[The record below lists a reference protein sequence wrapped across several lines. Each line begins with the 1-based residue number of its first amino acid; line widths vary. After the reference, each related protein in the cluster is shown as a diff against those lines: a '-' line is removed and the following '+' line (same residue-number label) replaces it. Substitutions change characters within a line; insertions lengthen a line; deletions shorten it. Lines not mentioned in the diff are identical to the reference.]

1 MFSASAQTIT
11 KIQLFTGIASLF
23 GLFYFDFTLANTL
36 LLIASFYIYSILG
49 VSLTLHRYYSHKSF
63 EFKYPLVKWLCTL
76 IAILSGRGSPIG
88 WVYVHRIHH
97 AYSDT
102 DKDPHSPKNLGFKL
116 FGFKHIEEHSGKMN
130 FFLVK
135 DLMNPIQLKINEYY
149 FLIILIVAIILGLM
163 DLSVLYFAWILPVF
177 LIQLSQNSFNYFA
190 HTSGHRNFDTKDN
203 STNNIWLWP
212 FILGDAWH
220 NNHHANAQKIST
232 KILKYEYD
240 PISVFINLIRRS

>member
-1 MFSASAQTIT
+1 MFSATAQTIT
-11 KIQLFTGIASLF
+11 KVQIVTGLTSLL
-23 GLFYFDFTLANTL
+23 GLFYFDLTLTNIII
-36 LLIASFYIYSILG
+36 LIASFYMYSIIG

-63 EFKYPLVKWLCTL
+63 EFKYDWIKWLCTL
-76 IAILSGRGSPIG
+76 IAILAGRGSPIG

-135 DLMNPIQLKINEYY
+135 DLMNPVQLKINEYY
-149 FLIILIVAIILGLM
+149 FLIILIFAVIMGLV
-163 DLSVLYFAWILPVF
+163 DVSLLYFVWILPVF

-190 HTSGHRNFDTKDN
+190 HMYGHRNVDTRDN

-220 NNHHANAQKIST
+220 NNHHANASKLST
-232 KILKYEYD
+232 KVRWYEFD
-240 PISVFINLIRRS
+240 PVVFLIKLIKHT